1 MSADPYAAC
10 RSVVSREARS
20 FKWGIRLLPARL
32 RGPMAA
38 LYAFCRAADDAA
50 DGEESPAVRR
60 QAVRRV
66 RDRWE
71 AARSGTLADDPIMT
85 AFADAVARNGIDPA
99 DVEGLLAAVEADLVV
114 TRYPDFP
121 ALERYADG
129 VAGGVGR
136 ACAALFGRRDPAA
149 RDLATRMGLGMQ
161 LVNILRDVAE
171 DARRGRVYLPLADL
185 ERHGLSAEGI
195 LAGSPGPGFQALVRE
210 IAARAR
216 EGLAAAAPFGALLAP
231 DLRFFPETLGATY
244 GQLLDRL
251 ERDGW
256 DPIRHPPRLSRGRV
270 ASTALA
276 VWGRRRLT

>member
-1 MSADPYAAC
+1 MSGDPYAAC
-10 RSVVSREARS
+10 RAVVSREARS

-32 RGPMAA
+32 RDPMSA

-50 DGEESPAVRR
+50 DGEGPPDARRRAVRL
-60 QAVRRV
+60 V

-71 AARSGTLADDPIMT
+71 AARAGTCGDDPVMA
-85 AFADAVARNGIDPA
+85 AFADTAVRHGIDPA
-99 DVEGLLAAVEADLVV
+99 DVEGLLSAVEADLVV

-121 ALERYADG
+121 ALERYCDG

-136 ACAALFGRRDPAA
+136 ACAALFGRRDAEA

-161 LVNILRDVAE
+161 LANILRDVAE
-171 DARRGRVYLPLADL
+171 DAGRGRVYLPLADL

-195 LAGSPGPGFQALVRE
+195 LAGTPGSGFPALVRE
-210 IAARAR
+210 TSAKAR
-216 EGLAAAAPFGALLAP
+216 EGLAAAVPFAGLLAP

-244 GQLLDRL
+244 AQLLDRL
-251 ERDGW
+251 ERDGY
-256 DPIRHPPRLSRGRV
+256 DPIRRRPRLSRGRV

-276 VWGRRRLT
+276 VWGRRRWA